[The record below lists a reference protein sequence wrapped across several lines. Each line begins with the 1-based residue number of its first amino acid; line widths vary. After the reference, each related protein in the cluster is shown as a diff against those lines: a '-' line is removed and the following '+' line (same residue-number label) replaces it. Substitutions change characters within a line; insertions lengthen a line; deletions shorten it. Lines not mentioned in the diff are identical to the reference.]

1 MVGGGPGQ
9 WPGRGPIGPK
19 ARGPRRR
26 SLLAWSTVLSAEELG
41 ERDAIGGRPEEGL
54 PAPNL
59 HCHVKALGRECQLQQ
74 VDDQQKHQCQRDDT
88 NDNET

>member
-1 MVGGGPGQ
+1 M
-9 WPGRGPIGPK
+9 
-19 ARGPRRR
+19 AGPRADRAEGPR
-26 SLLAWSTVLSAEELG
+26 PAQAKPACLEHSLSAEELG

-74 VDDQQKHQCQRDDT
+74 VDDQQKHQCQRDDA